1 MKPSRSA
8 VFPPHLPDQRRC
20 VRAHFFGVCK
30 KEREAAELQHLTHN
44 SFGEEGPVM
53 ALNSKK
59 GKVSVYPLCK
69 LSEK

>member
-1 MKPSRSA
+1 M
-8 VFPPHLPDQRRC
+8 FELI
-20 VRAHFFGVCK
+20 FFGVCK